1 MSESPLPWTETRALL
16 DPVARETRRID
27 MGASAL
33 TAATVAVLE
42 MGGALAKKGYDATD
56 LEVAFLTSGQSLGLM
71 FSFFVAHLASRG
83 AKMPLVF
90 WPEVARSLALMGV
103 FFIQPTFAIG
113 FVICHAA
120 AQMCQAVTIPA
131 RVTIYRLNY
140 PSNLRGRIV
149 GKNRQIQ
156 LLLAAILSLLL
167 SAALEWCQGLPDI
180 VRWLGQP
187 PTTAQV
193 MIGWLVPA
201 TGLLGIAGAFL
212 FRTVPVREP
221 PAIGAR
227 NASTSPMSTLRAFV
241 RIYREDR
248 DFRRYEN
255 FFFLFGF
262 ANIMSIPLTQI
273 HAVDVLHA
281 NYFDLALINVA
292 IVQGLMALTMAS
304 WGRLVDR
311 YPPAVL
317 RGVLNLIFAM
327 DLLILAVAPSMEWVY
342 AGRVCRG
349 IALGGGTL
357 VWMLGSLYYARTPE
371 EAPLYLGIHTVLTGT
386 RWALAPF
393 AGVVLKA
400 WGQSARPIFFLSFV
414 VVAGTAVAMILESRR
429 EKPRPPVP
437 DPPPMPAPRTPGA

>member
-1 MSESPLPWTETRALL
+1 MSQSPTTVAPGIDL

-27 MGASAL
+27 IGASAL

-90 WPEVARSLALMGV
+90 WPEVARSLALLGV
-103 FFIQPTFAIG
+103 FFVQPTFAIG

-120 AQMCQAVTIPA
+120 AQMFQAVTIPA

-140 PSNLRGRIV
+140 PSHLRGRIV
-149 GKNRQIQ
+149 GKNRQLQ
-156 LLLAAILSLLL
+156 LLLAAIISLVL
-167 SAALEWCQGLPDI
+167 SAALEWCEGLPDM
-180 VRWLGQP
+180 VRWLGAP

-201 TGLLGIAGAFL
+201 TALLGLAGAFL
-212 FRTVPVREP
+212 FRTIPVKEP
-221 PAIGAR
+221 APAAG
-227 NASTSPMSTLRAFV
+227 NAGSGSTSPLSTLRAFV

-273 HAVDVLHA
+273 HAVDVLQA
-281 NYFDLALINVA
+281 NYFDLALINVVL
-292 IVQGLMALTMAS
+292 VQGLMAVTMGS
-304 WGRLVDR
+304 WGKLVDR

-327 DLLILAVAPSMEWVY
+327 DLLVLAVASSIEWVY
-342 AGRVCRG
+342 VGRMCRG

-429 EKPRPPVP
+429 EKPRPPVET
-437 DPPPMPAPRTPGA
+437 PPMPAPRTPGA

>member
-1 MSESPLPWTETRALL
+1 MSESPLTLSGTSAQL
-16 DPVARETRRID
+16 DLVARETRRID
-27 MGASAL
+27 LGASAL

-120 AQMCQAVTIPA
+120 AQMFQAVTIPA

-140 PSNLRGRIV
+140 PSHLRGRIV

-156 LLLAAILSLLL
+156 LLLAAIISLLL
-167 SAALEWCQGLPDI
+167 SAALEWCEGLPDL
-180 VRWLGQP
+180 VRRLGDP

-201 TGLLGIAGAFL
+201 TALLGLAGTFL
-212 FRTVPVREP
+212 FRKVPVKEP
-221 PAIGAR
+221 QDL
-227 NASTSPMSTLRAFV
+227 ASAPWTSPLQTLRAFV

-304 WGRLVDR
+304 WGKLVDR

-327 DLLILAVAPSMEWVY
+327 DLLVLAVAPSMEWVY
-342 AGRVCRG
+342 AGRMCRG

-393 AGVVLKA
+393 AGVILKM
-400 WGQSARPIFFLSFV
+400 WGQSARPIFFLSFL

-429 EKPRPPVP
+429 EKPRPPVET
-437 DPPPMPAPRTPGA
+437 PPMPAPRTPGA

>member
-1 MSESPLPWTETRALL
+1 MSESPPTVSSTSLDL

-33 TAATVAVLE
+33 TAATVAVIE
-42 MGGALAKKGYDATD
+42 MGGALAKKGYHATD

-71 FSFFVAHLASRG
+71 LSFFVAHLASRG
-83 AKMPLVF
+83 PKMPLVF
-90 WPEVARSLALMGV
+90 WPEIARSLSLMAV
-103 FFIQPTFAIG
+103 CFLQPTFAIG

-120 AQMCQAVTIPA
+120 AQMFQAITIPA

-140 PSNLRGRIV
+140 PSHLRGRIV

-156 LLLAAILSLLL
+156 LLLAAIISLLL
-167 SAALEWCQGLPDI
+167 SAAFEWCEGLPDV

-201 TGLLGIAGAFL
+201 TGLLGMAGAFL
-212 FRTVPVREP
+212 FRTVRVKEVREFTS
-221 PAIGAR
+221 A
-227 NASTSPMSTLRAFV
+227 ASSPLHTLRAFV

-304 WGRLVDR
+304 WGKLVDR

-342 AGRVCRG
+342 VGRICRG

-357 VWMLGSLYYARTPE
+357 IWMLGSLYYARTPE

-393 AGVVLKA
+393 AGVALKA
-400 WGQSARPIFFLSFV
+400 WGQNARPIFFLSFLI
-414 VVAGTAVAMILESRR
+414 VAGTAVAMILESRR
-429 EKPRPPVP
+429 ERPRPPGET
-437 DPPPMPAPRTPGA
+437 PPMPAPRTPGA